1 MIRRRPTGPRPIHCY
16 LCGHGFEVS
25 ARAMSTTC
33 PACNKAIKVEDVVV
47 KSYLPV
53 TDLQTCGRIS
63 VTARGRVAAKRV
75 CGGGG
80 IECKGAIEGSIDT
93 EGVVSFGP
101 KATWKGGT
109 LRSDHL
115 EIAEGAS
122 LDGRIEVPARRSGG

>member
-1 MIRRRPTGPRPIHCY
+1 MLGRRPSGPRAIHCY
-16 LCGHGFEVS
+16 KCGHGFDVP

-33 PACNKAIKVEDVVV
+33 PACNKAIQVEDVVV

-75 CGGGG
+75 QGGAGV
-80 IECKGAIEGSIDT
+80 ECKGAIEGSIET
-93 EGVVSFGP
+93 GGVVSFGP
-101 KATWKGGT
+101 KASWKGGT

-115 EIAEGAS
+115 EIADGAKIE
-122 LDGRIEVPARRSGG
+122 GRIEVPARRASD